1 MKKIQNE
8 KNQEQLILERNK
20 VIDTT
25 IEATNNRAI
34 KNKMKKF
41 ARKTQK
47 VEWKVN
53 ISKEKLVKKKIN
65 NKKRKKRETERW

>member
-8 KNQEQLILERNK
+8 KNQEQLVLERNK

-34 KNKMKKF
+34 KNKKKKL

-47 VEWKVN
+47 VE
-53 ISKEKLVKKKIN
+53 
-65 NKKRKKRETERW
+65 

>member
-8 KNQEQLILERNK
+8 KNQEQLVLERNK

-34 KNKMKKF
+34 KNKIKQF

-47 VEWKVN
+47 VE
-53 ISKEKLVKKKIN
+53 
-65 NKKRKKRETERW
+65 